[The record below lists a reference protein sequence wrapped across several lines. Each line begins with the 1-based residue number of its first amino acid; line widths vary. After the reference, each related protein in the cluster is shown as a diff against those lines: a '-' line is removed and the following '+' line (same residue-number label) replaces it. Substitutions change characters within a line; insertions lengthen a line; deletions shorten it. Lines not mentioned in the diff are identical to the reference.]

1 MMKILVV
8 EDDLHIQRLVRET
21 LEADGHQI
29 VATADGNEAAR
40 WMSHQLFEAAVL
52 DVMVPG
58 RTGFE
63 LCTLLRESQEIPILM
78 LTALGE
84 LTDKRDGF
92 SAGADDYIT
101 KPFDPEEL
109 VFRLHAVAR
118 RYQKAVV
125 PIMQFG
131 EVVIDKQSQQLTI
144 GTTRLTIP
152 RREFE
157 LLHQLASFPGRVFSR
172 EELIEH
178 VWGLDFMGDDRTID
192 VHIKRLRARLQ
203 QTDAITIQTVRGLGY
218 RLEVKS

>member
-1 MMKILVV
+1 MKILVV

-21 LEADGHQI
+21 LEADGHQV

-152 RREFE
+152 RREFD

-218 RLEVKS
+218 RLVVKS

>member
-1 MMKILVV
+1 MEILVV
-8 EDDLHIQRLVRET
+8 EDDLNIQRLVRET
-21 LEADGHQI
+21 LETDGHR
-29 VATADGNEAAR
+29 VRATADGNEAAH
-40 WMSHQLFEAAVL
+40 WIDGQVFEAAVL

-58 RTGFE
+58 RSGFE
-63 LCTLLRESQEIPILM
+63 LCARLRANQEIPILM

-84 LTDKRDGF
+84 LTDKREGF
-92 SAGADDYIT
+92 TAGADDYIT

-109 VFRLHAVAR
+109 LFRLHAIAR
-118 RYQKAVV
+118 RYQKAAIPV
-125 PIMQFG
+125 MRFG
-131 EVVIDKQSQQLTI
+131 DVTIDKRSQQLMI

-192 VHIKRLRARLQ
+192 VHIKRLRNRLQ
-203 QTDAITIQTVRGLGY
+203 ETDAIEIQTVRGLGY
-218 RLEVKS
+218 RLETRS

>member
-29 VATADGNEAAR
+29 VATADGNEAAF
-40 WMSHQLFEAAVL
+40 WIDGQLFEAAVL

-58 RTGFE
+58 RSGFE
-63 LCTLLRESQEIPILM
+63 LCALLRANQEIPILM

-118 RYQKAVV
+118 RYQKAAV
-125 PIMQFG
+125 PAIQFG
-131 EVVIDKQSQQLTI
+131 DVTIDKRSQQLTI

-178 VWGLDFMGDDRTID
+178 VWGRDFMGDDRTVD
-192 VHIKRLRARLQ
+192 VHIKRLRTRLH
-203 QTDAITIQTVRGLGY
+203 QTETITIETVRGLGY

>member
-1 MMKILVV
+1 MEILVV
-8 EDDLHIQRLVRET
+8 EDDLNIQRLVRET
-21 LEADGHQI
+21 LESDGHR
-29 VATADGNEAAR
+29 VLATADGNEAAR
-40 WMSHQLFEAAVL
+40 WIDGQVFEAAVL

-58 RTGFE
+58 RSGFE
-63 LCTLLRESQEIPILM
+63 LCALLRANQEIPILM

-92 SAGADDYIT
+92 TAGADDYIT

-125 PIMQFG
+125 PVIRFG
-131 EVVIDKQSQQLTI
+131 DLTIDKRSQQLTI
-144 GTTRLTIP
+144 GTTCLTIP
-152 RREFE
+152 RREFD

-192 VHIKRLRARLQ
+192 VHIKRLRRRLEG
-203 QTDAITIQTVRGLGY
+203 TDAIEIQTVRGLGY
-218 RLEVKS
+218 RLETPS

>member
-1 MMKILVV
+1 MEILVV
-8 EDDLHIQRLVRET
+8 EDDLNIQRLVRET
-21 LEADGHQI
+21 LETDGHR
-29 VATADGNEAAR
+29 VRATADGNEAAH
-40 WMSHQLFEAAVL
+40 WIDGQVFEAAVL

-58 RTGFE
+58 RSGFE
-63 LCTLLRESQEIPILM
+63 LCARLRASQEIPILM

-84 LTDKRDGF
+84 LTDKREGF
-92 SAGADDYIT
+92 TAGADDYIT

-109 VFRLHAVAR
+109 LFRLHAVAR
-118 RYQKAVV
+118 RYQKAAIPV
-125 PIMQFG
+125 MRFG
-131 EVVIDKQSQQLTI
+131 DVTIDKRSQQLMI

-192 VHIKRLRARLQ
+192 VHIKRLRNRLQ
-203 QTDAITIQTVRGLGY
+203 ETDAIEIQTVRGLGY
-218 RLEVKS
+218 RLETRS

>member
-1 MMKILVV
+1 MKILVV
-8 EDDLHIQRLVRET
+8 EDDLHIQRLIRET
-21 LEADGHQI
+21 LEADGHR
-29 VATADGNEAAR
+29 VTATADGNEAAA
-40 WMSHQLFEAAVL
+40 WIGGQLFEAAVL

-63 LCTLLRESQEIPILM
+63 LCALLRANQEIPILM

-109 VFRLHAVAR
+109 IFRLHAVAR
-118 RYQKAVV
+118 RYQKAAV
-125 PIMQFG
+125 PAMQFG
-131 EVVIDKQSQQLTI
+131 EVTIDKRSQQLTI

-178 VWGLDFMGDDRTID
+178 VWGLDFMGDDRTVD
-192 VHIKRLRARLQ
+192 VHIKRLRTRLH

>member
-1 MMKILVV
+1 MKILVV

-21 LEADGHQI
+21 LEADGHQV

-40 WMSHQLFEAAVL
+40 WIGEQLFEAAVL

-152 RREFE
+152 RREFD

>member
-1 MMKILVV
+1 MYILVV
-8 EDDLHIQRLVRET
+8 EDDPHIQGLVVST
-21 LEADGHQI
+21 LQADGHA
-29 VATADGNEAAR
+29 VRATADGNEALALIDT
-40 WMSHQLFEAAVL
+40 MTFEAAVL
-52 DVMVPG
+52 DVLLPG
-58 RTGFE
+58 QTGLV
-63 LCTLLRESQEIPILM
+63 LCERLRQNGDIPILM

-92 SAGADDYIT
+92 AAGADDYIT

-118 RYQKAVV
+118 RYQKAAQPVLHLGDV
-125 PIMQFG
+125 T
-131 EVVIDKQSQQLTI
+131 IDKRSQLVTIQSTEWTL
-144 GTTRLTIP
+144 P

-192 VHIKRLRARLQ
+192 VHIKRLRGRLKETNQ
-203 QTDAITIQTVRGLGY
+203 VKIETVRGLGY
-218 RLEVKS
+218 RLEVES

>member
-1 MMKILVV
+1 MEILVV
-8 EDDLHIQRLVRET
+8 EDDLNIQRLVRET
-21 LEADGHQI
+21 LEADGHR
-29 VATADGNEAAR
+29 VLATADGNEAAH
-40 WMSHQLFEAAVL
+40 WIDGQVFEAAVL

-58 RTGFE
+58 RSGFE
-63 LCTLLRESQEIPILM
+63 LCALLRANQEIPILM

-92 SAGADDYIT
+92 TAGADDYIT

-125 PIMQFG
+125 PVIRFG
-131 EVVIDKQSQQLTI
+131 DLTIDKRSQQLTI
-144 GTTRLTIP
+144 GTTCLTIP
-152 RREFE
+152 RREFD

-192 VHIKRLRARLQ
+192 VHIKRLRRRLEG
-203 QTDAITIQTVRGLGY
+203 TDAIEIQTVRGLGY
-218 RLEVKS
+218 RLETPS

>member
-1 MMKILVV
+1 MKILVV

-21 LEADGHQI
+21 LEADGHQV

-40 WMSHQLFEAAVL
+40 WIGKQFFEAAVL
-52 DVMVPG
+52 DLMVPG

-152 RREFE
+152 RREFD

>member
-29 VATADGNEAAR
+29 VATADGNEAAF
-40 WMSHQLFEAAVL
+40 WIDGQLFEAAVL

-58 RTGFE
+58 RSGFE
-63 LCTLLRESQEIPILM
+63 LCALLRANQEIPILM

-118 RYQKAVV
+118 RYQKAAV
-125 PIMQFG
+125 PAMQFG
-131 EVVIDKQSQQLTI
+131 DVTIDKRSQQLTI

-178 VWGLDFMGDDRTID
+178 VWGRDFMGDDRTVD
-192 VHIKRLRARLQ
+192 VHIKRLRTRLH
-203 QTDAITIQTVRGLGY
+203 QTETITIETVRGLGY

>member
-1 MMKILVV
+1 MYILVV
-8 EDDLHIQRLVRET
+8 EDDPHIQALVVST
-21 LEADGHQI
+21 LQADGHA
-29 VATADGNEAAR
+29 VRATADGNEALA
-40 WMSHQLFEAAVL
+40 WIETMTFEAAVL
-52 DVMVPG
+52 DVLLPG
-58 RTGFE
+58 QTGLV
-63 LCTLLRESQEIPILM
+63 LCERLRQNGDIPILM

-92 SAGADDYIT
+92 AAGADDYIT

-118 RYQKAVV
+118 RYQKAAQPVLHLGDV
-125 PIMQFG
+125 T
-131 EVVIDKQSQQLTI
+131 IDKRSQLVTIQSTEWTL
-144 GTTRLTIP
+144 P

-192 VHIKRLRARLQ
+192 VHIKRLRGRLKETNQ
-203 QTDAITIQTVRGLGY
+203 VKIETVRGLGY
-218 RLEVKS
+218 RLEVDA

>member
-1 MMKILVV
+1 MKILVV
-8 EDDLHIQRLVRET
+8 EDDLHIQRLIRET
-21 LEADGHQI
+21 LEADGHR
-29 VATADGNEAAR
+29 VTATADGNEAAA
-40 WMSHQLFEAAVL
+40 WIDGHLFEAAVL

-63 LCTLLRESQEIPILM
+63 LCALLRSNQEIPILM

-118 RYQKAVV
+118 RYQKAAV
-125 PIMQFG
+125 PTMQFG
-131 EVVIDKQSQQLTI
+131 EVTIDKRSQQLTI

-178 VWGLDFMGDDRTID
+178 VWGLDFMGDDRTVD
-192 VHIKRLRARLQ
+192 VHIKRLRTRLH
-203 QTDAITIQTVRGLGY
+203 QTEAITIETVRGLGY